1 MAARLVSKPTNTL
14 KALKIKLKSPAL
26 IDSAGLLFELVLY
39 SGKWTTGSR
48 EIAEN
53 GSKARKGFEP
63 VAHSVKWTT
72 SSREITRNGSKARKS
87 FEPVAHSVKWTTSS
101 REIAGNVPKVRKSF
115 ELVAHSVK
123 WTTGSQKIVENGS
136 KVRKSF
142 EPVAYSGKWATSS
155 GKRQGIGRFSRDS
168 GVASGPLCQVDH
180 WLGQKIGLRADF
192 MISRAGS
199 AKNLG
204 LELLVLH

>member
-14 KALKIKLKSPAL
+14 KALKTKLKSPAL

-72 SSREITRNGSKARKS
+72 GS
-87 FEPVAHSVKWTTSS
+87 
-101 REIAGNVPKVRKSF
+101 
-115 ELVAHSVK
+115 
-123 WTTGSQKIVENGS
+123 
-136 KVRKSF
+136 
-142 EPVAYSGKWATSS
+142 
-155 GKRQGIGRFSRDS
+155 
-168 GVASGPLCQVDH
+168 
-180 WLGQKIGLRADF
+180 
-192 MISRAGS
+192 
-199 AKNLG
+199 
-204 LELLVLH
+204 

>member
-14 KALKIKLKSPAL
+14 KLLKTKLKSPAL
-26 IDSAGLLFELVLY
+26 IDSAGLLFEPVLY

-87 FEPVAHSVKWTTSS
+87 FEPVVYS
-101 REIAGNVPKVRKSF
+101 G
-115 ELVAHSVK
+115 K
-123 WTTGSQKIVENGS
+123 WTTGSV
-136 KVRKSF
+136 
-142 EPVAYSGKWATSS
+142 
-155 GKRQGIGRFSRDS
+155 KR
-168 GVASGPLCQVDH
+168 
-180 WLGQKIGLRADF
+180 
-192 MISRAGS
+192 
-199 AKNLG
+199 
-204 LELLVLH
+204 